1 MFVQHRNLT
10 QLSLPV
16 QRVDLLY
23 RSGNDVQLALPG
35 LTPQLASAF
44 LLKLKETAKGQVV
57 IGLHLR
63 LSQTNI
69 FYVTDRAQLSIE
81 QADLE
86 FEAGIEFA
94 ESMGFVLFD
103 VELSQKTAPERE
115 TYWQSLPICR
125 FNSGSASQSKADAF
139 ADLAAFPAVA
149 PGAKTADVKPLSTT
163 APLDTH
169 AKRQALKEQLGQFF
183 ASL

>member
-35 LTPQLASAF
+35 LTPQRASAF

-63 LSQTNI
+63 LSQANI

-103 VELSQKTAPERE
+103 VELSQKTAQERE

-125 FNSGSASQSKADAF
+125 LHPQSTIKSKAEAS
-139 ADLAAFPAVA
+139 ADLAAFPAIV
-149 PGAKTADVKPLSTT
+149 PGAKTAEVKELSTP